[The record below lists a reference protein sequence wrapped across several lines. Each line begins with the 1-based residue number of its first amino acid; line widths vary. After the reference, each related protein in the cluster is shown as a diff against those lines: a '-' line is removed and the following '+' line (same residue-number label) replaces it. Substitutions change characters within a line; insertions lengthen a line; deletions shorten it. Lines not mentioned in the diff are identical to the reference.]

1 MARAT
6 ALSASAAACSLRLM
20 PTSSLRASASAW
32 AVWRSS
38 GPQVGAATVRANSAT
53 SNSQTPERRVGS
65 GLPGL
70 YTQGSANSRKVK
82 REEQSTQPSPHVLES
97 GRSAVPRRPV
107 LPLKV
112 DVGCL
117 VLPVDDE
124 HRRTAGLPPDPRHAF
139 QRLQQL
145 GGLRRTG

>member
-1 MARAT
+1 MAWAT

-65 GLPGL
+65 ELPGL

-82 REEQSTQPSPHVLES
+82 RGS
-97 GRSAVPRRPV
+97 GRSAVPRRTV
-107 LPLKV
+107 LPLEV
-112 DVGCL
+112 DAGCL

-124 HRRTAGLPPDPRHAF
+124 HGGTARLPPDSRHAL